1 MPTKKK
7 KATRTMTCKL
17 CGKVGYNS
25 RNCPTK
31 TAIWTALTQA
41 ELDTITKKLG
51 IAVSEVSQAQIDFAL
66 SQRPVD
72 FDSETL
78 AHFYHDNKDRFEL
91 ALKLADTKP
100 EVDTVDEE
108 PQDKPKP
115 TSQQEQVALSV
126 MSDDGDEEVSE
137 EEVSEEEVSEDPEPT
152 NYEIIEDVRWNFDK
166 ELFLLSREPGETD
179 ELELGNS
186 IFIPTFRED
195 GTVHLQVMVS
205 KIGYGTELTTHT
217 CFYEFD
223 DVDDIDP
230 EMIASDF
237 YADFLGVVSEIDNET
252 PASVFA
258 SGGEEEVSEEDAS
271 EEMSE
276 EELSFDEE
284 ETEDQTLFDDDE
296 ELSFDDSDFAID
308 HIPEGALFVGFE
320 NNPTGFDVIFYDEDM
335 GYLQGTKT
343 IGFSFSTE
351 LGFND
356 AENVIKAMRGAVELL
371 PVDVS
376 DLKMLKFMRPD
387 AIPFEMW
394 EEVELDITSEQFAT
408 QWLVP
413 VNSDVDPIVMGGRID
428 PIGRKWLV
436 QAVCIE
442 Q

>member
-1 MPTKKK
+1 MPKKTT
-7 KATRTMTCKL
+7 TRTMTCKL
-17 CGKVGYNS
+17 CGMVGFNS

-31 TAIWTALTQA
+31 TAPWTVLTQV
-41 ELDTITKKLG
+41 ELDNITKKLG

-72 FDSETL
+72 FDGDTL
-78 AHFYHDNKDRFEL
+78 AHFYHNNKDRFEL

-100 EVDTVDEE
+100 DVEEEE
-108 PQDKPKP
+108 PQDKPNSKP
-115 TSQQEQVALSV
+115 TSQQEKVALSV

-137 EEVSEEEVSEDPEPT
+137 EDLSEEEVSEEPEPT

-166 ELFLLSREPGETD
+166 ELFLLSREPGSDD
-179 ELELGNS
+179 ELEIGNS

-205 KIGYGTELTTHT
+205 KIGYKGQDTTHT

-223 DVDDIDP
+223 DVCEIDP

-237 YADFLGVVSEIDNET
+237 YADFLGVVAEIDNET

-258 SGGEEEVSEEDAS
+258 SDDEEVSD
-271 EEMSE
+271 
-276 EELSFDEE
+276 EELSVDEE
-284 ETEDQTLFDDDE
+284 ETEDQVLFDGEEEVSVDE
-296 ELSFDDSDFAID
+296 EEVSFDDTDFVFD
-308 HIPEGALFVGFE
+308 YIPEGALFVGFQG
-320 NNPTGFDVIFYDEDM
+320 NPTGFDVILYDADL

-356 AENVIKAMRGAVELL
+356 AENVIKAMQGAVELL

-394 EEVELDITSEQFAT
+394 EEVELDTTSEQFAT

>member
-1 MPTKKK
+1 M
-7 KATRTMTCKL
+7 
-17 CGKVGYNS
+17 
-25 RNCPTK
+25 
-31 TAIWTALTQA
+31 
-41 ELDTITKKLG
+41 
-51 IAVSEVSQAQIDFAL
+51 
-66 SQRPVD
+66 
-72 FDSETL
+72 
-78 AHFYHDNKDRFEL
+78 
-91 ALKLADTKP
+91 KLADTKP
-100 EVDTVDEE
+100 DVEEEE

-126 MSDDGDEEVSE
+126 MSDDGDEELSE

-166 ELFLLSREPGETD
+166 ELFLLSREPGETE

-258 SGGEEEVSEEDAS
+258 SGGDEEVSEEEVS
-271 EEMSE
+271 
-276 EELSFDEE
+276 EE
-284 ETEDQTLFDDDE
+284 ETEDQTLFDDDDDEELSEEELSEE
-296 ELSFDDSDFAID
+296 ELSFDDTDCVID
-308 HIPEGALFVGFE
+308 HIPDGAMFVGFQS
-320 NNPTGFDVIFYDEDM
+320 NPTGFDVIFYDADL

-394 EEVELDITSEQFAT
+394 EEVELDITSEQFAS

-413 VNSDVDPIVMGGRID
+413 INSDVDPIVMGGRID

>member
-31 TAIWTALTQA
+31 TAIWTVLTQA
-41 ELDTITKKLG
+41 ELDNITKKLG
-51 IAVSEVSQAQIDFAL
+51 ISVSEVSQAQIDFAL

-91 ALKLADTKP
+91 ALKLVDTKP
-100 EVDTVDEE
+100 DVEEEE
-108 PQDKPKP
+108 PQSKS

-126 MSDDGDEEVSE
+126 MSDDGDEELSE
-137 EEVSEEEVSEDPEPT
+137 EELSEEVSEEPEPT
-152 NYEIIEDVRWNFDK
+152 NYEIIEDVRWSFDK
-166 ELFLLSREPGETD
+166 ELFLLSREPGETE

-186 IFIPTFRED
+186 IFVPTSRED

-205 KIGYGTELTTHT
+205 KIGYGTDLKTHT

-223 DVDDIDP
+223 DVSEIDP

-252 PASVFA
+252 SASVFA
-258 SGGEEEVSEEDAS
+258 SSDDVSEEELSEEVSEEELS
-271 EEMSE
+271 EEVS
-276 EELSFDEE
+276 EE
-284 ETEDQTLFDDDE
+284 ETEDQALFDDDE
-296 ELSFDDSDFAID
+296 ELSEEELSFDDGDFVID
-308 HIPEGALFVGFE
+308 HIPDGALFVGYQG
-320 NNPTGFDVIFYDEDM
+320 NDTGFDVIFFDEDL
-335 GYLQGTKT
+335 GYLQGTKA

-351 LGFND
+351 LGFGD
-356 AENVIKAMRGAVELL
+356 TENVIKAMRGAVELI
-371 PVDVS
+371 PVDVA

-394 EEVELDITSEQFAT
+394 EEVELDITSEQFAS